1 MDLRRL
7 LVALGAGALGV
18 VASTVALPSSAQAA
32 LTAPKTL
39 AVNRTADD
47 VHKLRVVWK
56 AVPDADHYAIDIT
69 AGDIQTVLDLPAT
82 ATEYTIDAPNPCTAY
97 KIRVGAVDS
106 TGAIANTGYY
116 SLRALTPSAVMGV
129 VTGRADDGATATATW
144 KLPAWTGYTPLTG
157 YRAVFT
163 RMIDGVVLADQT
175 GTDMSFRYSGA
186 DPERAYTLSLTTV
199 NEYGACVTTK
209 SLVDRFR
216 PAEPTNV
223 VAERRAD
230 APGTVELVWKAPSGG
245 PAPTYYQVGYG
256 NDKVTKL
263 VKVDASARS
272 STLALAADKRWVV
285 ELKAYNENGGSN
297 AVTSAVPATITET
310 PATPVTPSVPATE
323 PTEEPVVDRTPPTIT
338 ASLSQQPVDDWFSN
352 PVTIQF
358 ACDDDSGTVADCTAP
373 IVAGADGAAQR
384 FTGTA
389 RDAAGNTATTTVTVN
404 VDRTAPEI
412 TATVLGAPNES
423 GWYTSPPTVHFS
435 CTDAGSGIA
444 TCPADTVVSVEGL
457 GQKVSGIALDR
468 AGNTTTKTLVLDID
482 GTAPAISSSVNQAA
496 NDAGWYRE
504 TPTVRFNCAD
514 TASGLASCPSDTTV
528 TEDGAGQVVEGVS
541 TDKAGNSASRSVT
554 LNVDRTAPQI
564 TAELSS
570 AANGSGWHRAT
581 TTVHFVCT
589 DTGSGIDTCPAD
601 TTIDTDGVQV
611 VNGAAVDKAGNTA
624 TTSVTVNLDRAEPVI
639 TSSVD
644 QTANDNGWY
653 RTSPTVH
660 FTCTDTGS
668 AIDTCPAD
676 TTVDTDGEGQVVDGA
691 AVDRAGN
698 TARASVTVNVD
709 RTAPTITA
717 TLTGTANPA
726 GWHRTPPT
734 VKFTCADTGSGIDI
748 CPADTKVNDD
758 IAGQMI
764 TGTAVDKAGNTATT
778 SVTVNLDQTAP
789 AITSSVDAAA
799 NAAGWYRTAPTVK
812 FTCVDAGSGIATC
825 PAAST
830 VGTEGLGKVVNGTA
844 TDKAG
849 NSSTATVTMN
859 VDRTVPTISAT
870 LTGTANAAGW
880 YRAAPS
886 VKYTCTDAG
895 SGIATCP
902 ATTTVNADGTQVV
915 TGTAVDKA
923 DNTAGAS
930 VTVKVDRTAPIV
942 SVTGAVNGAVY
953 GPDANPAV
961 ACATA
966 DPLSGVATAAVLS
979 HTENNGTHTVK
990 CSGAVDKAGNATAA
1004 TQITYSVK
1012 LNVAWLVELTRKY
1025 AGSASAATLQQ
1036 LENDLYAGR
1045 IVAYI
1050 AKVTAMTNGA
1060 KPVLTPIQATTLTF
1074 WALSLV
1080 LTR

>member
-1 MDLRRL
+1 M
-7 LVALGAGALGV
+7 VAVGAAALGV
-18 VASTVALPSSAQAA
+18 VTSTVALPSSAQAA

-47 VHKLRVVWK
+47 VYKLRVVWK

-82 ATEYTIDAPNPCTAY
+82 TTEYTIDAPNPCTAY

-106 TGAIANTGYY
+106 AGVIANTGYY
-116 SLRALTPSAVMGV
+116 SLRALTPSAVTGV
-129 VTGRADDGATATATW
+129 STGRADDGTTATATW

-163 RMIDGVVLADQT
+163 RMIDGAVLADQT

-199 NEYGACVTTK
+199 NEYGACVTTR

-230 APGTVELVWKAPSGG
+230 APGTVEMVWKAPTGG
-245 PAPTYYQVGYG
+245 PVPTYYQIGYG
-256 NDKVTKL
+256 TEKVTKL

-297 AVTSAVPATITET
+297 AVTSAVPATVTEV
-310 PATPVTPSVPATE
+310 PATPAPTTE
-323 PTEEPVVDRTPPTIT
+323 PTVAPVVDRTPPTIT
-338 ASLSQQPVDDWFSN
+338 AALSRQPVDDWFGS
-352 PVTIQF
+352 PVTIEF
-358 ACDDDSGTVADCTAP
+358 TCDDDSGTVAFCPAP
-373 IVAGADGAAQR
+373 MVAGTDGAAQR

-404 VDRTAPEI
+404 VDVTAPEI
-412 TATVLGAPNES
+412 TATVLGTPNAA
-423 GWYTSPPTVHFS
+423 GWYTSPPTIHYS

-457 GQKVSGIALDR
+457 GQKVSGIAVDK
-468 AGNTTTKTLVLDID
+468 AGNTSTKTMVLDFD
-482 GTAPAISSSVNQAA
+482 GTAPVISSSVDQPA
-496 NDAGWYRE
+496 NDAGWYRNV
-504 TPTVRFNCAD
+504 PTVHFNCAD
-514 TASGLASCPSDTTV
+514 PASGLASCTADTTV
-528 TEDGAGQVVEGVS
+528 TTEGAGQVVEGVS
-541 TDKAGNSASRSVT
+541 VDKAGNSASRSVT
-554 LNVDRTAPQI
+554 VNVDRTAPQI
-564 TAELSS
+564 TAELST
-570 AANGSGWHRAT
+570 AANGSGWHRT
-581 TTVHFVCT
+581 IPTVHFACT

-601 TTIDTDGVQV
+601 ITIDTDGTQV
-611 VNGAAVDKAGNTA
+611 VHGTAVDRAGNTA
-624 TTSVTVNLDRAEPVI
+624 GTSITVNLDRNEPVI

-644 QTANDNGWY
+644 QAANDNGWY
-653 RTSPTVH
+653 RTAPTVH

-668 AIDTCPAD
+668 AIDTCPTD
-676 TTVDTDGEGQVVDGA
+676 TTVDTDGTQVVDGA

-698 TARASVTVNVD
+698 TARTSVTVNVD

-734 VKFTCADTGSGIDI
+734 VEFTCADTGSGIDV
-748 CPADTKVNDD
+748 CPADTKVGTD
-758 IAGQMI
+758 IAGHMI

-799 NAAGWYRTAPTVK
+799 NAAGWYRTAPTAR
-812 FTCVDAGSGIATC
+812 FTCIDAGSGIATC
-825 PAAST
+825 PADTT
-830 VGTEGLGKVVNGTA
+830 VNTEGLGKVVNGTA

-849 NSSTATVTMN
+849 NSSTATVTLN
-859 VDRTVPTISAT
+859 IDRTAPTISAT
-870 LTGTANAAGW
+870 LTGTVGASGW
-880 YRAAPS
+880 YRTAPS
-886 VKYTCTDAG
+886 VKYTCTDG
-895 SGIATCP
+895 TSGIATCP
-902 ATTTVNADGTQVV
+902 ADTTVNADGSQVV

-930 VTVKVDRTAPIV
+930 VTVKVDRTAPVV
-942 SVTGAVNGAVY
+942 SVTGAVDGAVY
-953 GPDANPAV
+953 GPDANPVV

-990 CSGAVDKAGNATAA
+990 CTGAVDKAGNAATP

-1012 LNVAWLVELTRKY
+1012 LNVAWLVALTRKY
-1025 AGSASAATLQQ
+1025 AASASAVTLQQ

-1060 KPVLTPIQATTLTF
+1060 KPVLTPVQATTLTF